1 MVEPHALIN
10 CASKREGGGASCCA
24 ACSNGEVF
32 RTGEPLWGGGPG
44 PYVGGWCCKAS
55 IFPMIAKSIDSSQIA
70 LIRHPP
76 HLRSLLPVEPLSAG
90 LISTIA
96 HAQKESLYRVPH
108 ARASHAQP
116 WPTFHAARGSEE
128 RRHGGHAVVTPSTST
143 CTHTAAEMSNNCAIT
158 HSTPPSQRFPAAVST
173 VEVPAKFPTRTCDCN
188 RSVIIQESYTDF
200 RIRALIRARLSDRA
214 NSASAPPLR
223 MRPFIVKRTG
233 PFGLAAWLTNR
244 KPRPSNYLKKR
255 CLVRC
260 ASAVCAPRR
269 LSIKRPA
276 RPRRLLRGRRGH
288 GASTLEAGARP
299 G

>member
-1 MVEPHALIN
+1 
-10 CASKREGGGASCCA
+10 
-24 ACSNGEVF
+24 
-32 RTGEPLWGGGPG
+32 
-44 PYVGGWCCKAS
+44 
-55 IFPMIAKSIDSSQIA
+55 MIAKSIDSSQIA
-70 LIRHPP
+70 LIQHPP
-76 HLRSLLPVEPLSAG
+76 HLRSLLSVELLSAG

-223 MRPFIVKRTG
+223 MRPFMHRT
-233 PFGLAAWLTNR
+233 FWACGLVNEPKTAALT
-244 KPRPSNYLKKR
+244 SNYLKKR

-269 LSIKRPA
+269 LSIKKKAGAAKAPV
-276 RPRRLLRGRRGH
+276 LRGRRGH
-288 GASTLEAGARP
+288 GAC
-299 G
+299 

>member
-143 CTHTAAEMSNNCAIT
+143 CTHTAAEMSNN
-158 HSTPPSQRFPAAVST
+158 
-173 VEVPAKFPTRTCDCN
+173 
-188 RSVIIQESYTDF
+188 
-200 RIRALIRARLSDRA
+200 
-214 NSASAPPLR
+214 
-223 MRPFIVKRTG
+223 
-233 PFGLAAWLTNR
+233 
-244 KPRPSNYLKKR
+244 
-255 CLVRC
+255 
-260 ASAVCAPRR
+260 
-269 LSIKRPA
+269 
-276 RPRRLLRGRRGH
+276 
-288 GASTLEAGARP
+288 
-299 G
+299 